1 MFKQKSKFSRPAFTL
16 VELLMAL
23 TISGIILAAVA
34 SLAFAFSSAYNA
46 SDETAEI
53 QSRLRITTLRI
64 SELVKNSK
72 LILGN
77 RGDRVALWQGDFNG
91 NNTINPN
98 EVVYIETGDG
108 RNYIRLVEFDPSGLY
123 PDYFVSI
130 VGIQNGN
137 FYSTFAGASLA
148 KYTTF
153 MPHCSNVLFTT
164 DVNPPY
170 TKRVTL
176 SFDLTE
182 NGIIRSYQINSVLR
196 GWAGNL
202 IDSSGMVITQDDD

>member
-123 PDYFVSI
+123 DNFLVNIFS
-130 VGIQNGN
+130 IQNGS
-137 FYSTFAGASLA
+137 FYSAYTNAALA

-153 MPHCSNVLFTT
+153 IPVCSSVSFAT

-182 NGIIRSYQINSVLR
+182 NGITRSYQINSALR
-196 GWAGNL
+196 CWAGNL
-202 IDSSGMVITQDDD
+202 INSFGFIVTQDDD